1 MARTT
6 VNIEKP
12 VLAEVK
18 KVQKTE
24 GKTLGR
30 VVSELLAEALA
41 HRKKHPRKQRRFK
54 WNARPMSP
62 RIDLSDKEQLWSV
75 LDRTKKAK

>member
-41 HRKKHPRKQRRFK
+41 NRKKRPRRQRRFK

-75 LDRTKKAK
+75 LNRTKKAK

>member
-24 GKTLGR
+24 RKSLGQ

-41 HRKKHPRKQRRFK
+41 LRKKRPRKRRRFK
-54 WNARPMSP
+54 WNVRPMSP
-62 RIDLSDKEQLWSV
+62 RVDLSDKEQLWSV
-75 LDRTKKAK
+75 LDRSKDAE